1 MNLNPHTT
9 VPAHSFVRALLCLPA
24 GVPPLPSAAMSELPA
39 LSQDEIRRYARHL
52 SVPGVGEE
60 GQRKLKSSSV
70 LMIGTGGLGSPAAL
84 YLAAAGVGKIGLI
97 DPDKVD
103 RSNLQRQILHG
114 ESWVGKSKLESAA
127 ARLREVNPHVELELL
142 STRFTPENAMDLVS
156 RYDVVLD
163 GCDNF
168 PTRFLT
174 NDACFFLKKPCVY
187 GSIFRFDGQVTV
199 FAPHLGGPCYRCMLP
214 SLPAPGAAPS
224 CEEAGV
230 LGVLPGVIGSLQAME
245 TIKLM
250 LGIGEPPLGKLLCYD
265 ALTTSFR
272 SLRLRRDP
280 ACRLCGDAPSI
291 HSVMNSETNASAS
304 CSVPGSEVPA
314 ISVQDLAA
322 RIDAGEDLYIL
333 DVRQPE
339 EEVEG
344 TIPGAH
350 LIPLPEL
357 QERVS
362 EIPADREILVHCRSG
377 GRSARAVTFLQQ
389 AGIGGAVNV
398 AGGINAWNALER

>member
-1 MNLNPHTT
+1 MP
-9 VPAHSFVRALLCLPA
+9 
-24 GVPPLPSAAMSELPA
+24 ELPE
-39 LSQDEIRRYARHL
+39 LSHDEIRRYARHL
-52 SVPGVGEE
+52 SVPGVGVE
-60 GQRKLKSSSV
+60 GQRKLKASSV

-84 YLAAAGVGKIGLI
+84 YLAAAGVGRIGLI
-97 DPDKVD
+97 DPDTVD

-142 STRFTPENAMDLVS
+142 PVRFTPENAMDLVS

-168 PTRFLT
+168 PTRFLS

-245 TIKLM
+245 TIKLL

-280 ACRLCGDAPSI
+280 ACRLCGDTPSI
-291 HSVMNSETNASAS
+291 HSVMNQETTVSAS
-304 CSVPGSEVPA
+304 CALPGTDVPTITA
-314 ISVQDLAA
+314 QDLAA
-322 RIDAGEDLYIL
+322 RIDAGEDVYIL

-350 LIPLPEL
+350 LIPLPTL
-357 QERVS
+357 PERVA
-362 EIPADREILVHCRSG
+362 EIPADRQVYVHCRSG
-377 GRSARAVTFLQQ
+377 GRSSRAVKFLQA
-389 AGIGGAVNV
+389 AGISGAVNIT
-398 AGGINAWNALER
+398 GGINAWNALER

>member
-1 MNLNPHTT
+1 MP
-9 VPAHSFVRALLCLPA
+9 
-24 GVPPLPSAAMSELPA
+24 ELPA
-39 LSQDEIRRYARHL
+39 LSPEEIRRYARHL
-52 SVPGVGEE
+52 SVPGVGEQ
-60 GQRKLKSSSV
+60 GQRKLKASSV

-84 YLAAAGVGKIGLI
+84 YLAAAGVGRIGLI
-97 DPDKVD
+97 DPDTVD

-114 ESWVGKSKLESAA
+114 ESWVGKPKLESAA
-127 ARLREVNPHVELELL
+127 ARLREVNPHVELDLL
-142 STRFTPENAMDLVS
+142 PVRFTPENAMELVS

-168 PTRFLT
+168 PTRFLS

-245 TIKLM
+245 TIKLL
-250 LGIGEPPLGKLLCYD
+250 LGIGDPPLGKLLCYD
-265 ALTTSFR
+265 ALATTFR
-272 SLRLRRDP
+272 NLRLRRDP

-291 HSVMNSETNASAS
+291 DTVMNPETNASAS
-304 CSVPGSEVPA
+304 CSVPATDVPA
-314 ISVQDLAA
+314 ISAGDLAA
-322 RIDAGEDLYIL
+322 RIDAGEGPFVL

-339 EEVEG
+339 EEAEG
-344 TIPGAH
+344 VIPGARM
-350 LIPLPEL
+350 IPLPEL
-357 QERVS
+357 PERLA
-362 EIPADREILVHCRSG
+362 EIPADREIFVHCRSG
-377 GRSARAVTFLQQ
+377 GRSSRAVKLLRE
-389 AGIGGAVNV
+389 AGISGAVNIT
-398 AGGINAWNALER
+398 GGINAWNALER

>member
-1 MNLNPHTT
+1 MP
-9 VPAHSFVRALLCLPA
+9 
-24 GVPPLPSAAMSELPA
+24 ELPA
-39 LSQDEIRRYARHL
+39 LSPEEIRRYARHL
-52 SVPGVGEE
+52 SVPGVGEQ
-60 GQRKLKSSSV
+60 GQRKLKASSV

-84 YLAAAGVGKIGLI
+84 YLAAAGVGRIGLI
-97 DPDKVD
+97 DPDTVD

-142 STRFTPENAMDLVS
+142 PVRFTPENAMDLVS

-168 PTRFLT
+168 PTRFLS

-245 TIKLM
+245 TIKLL
-250 LGIGEPPLGKLLCYD
+250 LGIGDPPLGKLLCYD
-265 ALTTSFR
+265 ALATTFR

-291 HSVMNSETNASAS
+291 DTVMNPETNASAS
-304 CSVPGSEVPA
+304 CSVPATDVPA
-314 ISVQDLAA
+314 ISAGDLAA
-322 RIDAGEDLYIL
+322 RIDAGEGPFIL

-339 EEVEG
+339 EEAEG
-344 TIPGAH
+344 VIPGARM
-350 LIPLPEL
+350 IPLPEL
-357 QERVS
+357 PERLA
-362 EIPADREILVHCRSG
+362 EIPADREIFVHCRSG
-377 GRSARAVTFLQQ
+377 GRSSRAVKLLRE
-389 AGIGGAVNV
+389 AGISGAVNIT
-398 AGGINAWNALER
+398 GGINAWNALER

>member
-1 MNLNPHTT
+1 
-9 VPAHSFVRALLCLPA
+9 
-24 GVPPLPSAAMSELPA
+24 MSELPA
-39 LSQDEIRRYARHL
+39 LSPEEIRRYARHL
-52 SVPGVGEE
+52 SVPGVGVE
-60 GQRKLKSSSV
+60 GQRKLKASSV

-84 YLAAAGVGKIGLI
+84 YLAAAGVGRIGLI
-97 DPDKVD
+97 DQDTVD

-114 ESWVGKSKLESAA
+114 ESWVGKPKLESAA
-127 ARLREVNPHVELELL
+127 ARLRELNPEVELELHPL
-142 STRFTPENAMDLVS
+142 RFTPENALDLVS

-168 PTRFLT
+168 PTRFLS

-214 SLPAPGAAPS
+214 DLPAPGAAPS

-245 TIKLM
+245 TIKLL

-265 ALTTSFR
+265 ALATSFR
-272 SLRLRRDP
+272 TLRLRRDP
-280 ACRLCGDAPSI
+280 ACRLCGDAPSVR
-291 HSVMNSETNASAS
+291 SVVNPETTASAS
-304 CSVPGSEVPA
+304 CSVPDAAVPS
-314 ISVQDLAA
+314 ISAGDLAA
-322 RIDAGEDLYIL
+322 RIAAGEDLFIL

-339 EEVEG
+339 EEAEG
-344 TIPGAH
+344 VIPGAR

-357 QERVS
+357 PERLA
-362 EIPADREILVHCRSG
+362 ELPAGREILVHCRSG
-377 GRSARAVTFLQQ
+377 GRSARAVELLHR
-389 AGIGGAVNV
+389 AGLPGAVNV
-398 AGGINAWNALER
+398 AGGINAWNALAH

>member
-1 MNLNPHTT
+1 MP
-9 VPAHSFVRALLCLPA
+9 
-24 GVPPLPSAAMSELPA
+24 ELPA
-39 LSQDEIRRYARHL
+39 LSPEEIRRYARHL
-52 SVPGVGEE
+52 SVPGVGEQ
-60 GQRKLKSSSV
+60 GQRRLKASSV

-84 YLAAAGVGKIGLI
+84 YLAAAGVGRIGLI
-97 DPDKVD
+97 DPDTVD

-114 ESWVGKSKLESAA
+114 ESWVGKPKLESAA
-127 ARLREVNPHVELELL
+127 ARLREVNPHVELDLL
-142 STRFTPENAMDLVS
+142 PVRFTPENAMELVS

-168 PTRFLT
+168 PTRFLS

-245 TIKLM
+245 TIKLL
-250 LGIGEPPLGKLLCYD
+250 LGIGDPPMGKLLCYD
-265 ALTTSFR
+265 ALATTFR

-291 HSVMNSETNASAS
+291 DTVMNPETNASAS
-304 CSVPGSEVPA
+304 CSVPATDVPA
-314 ISVQDLAA
+314 ISAGDLAA
-322 RIDAGEDLYIL
+322 RIDAGEGPFVL

-339 EEVEG
+339 EEAEG
-344 TIPGAH
+344 VIPGARM
-350 LIPLPEL
+350 IPLPEL
-357 QERVS
+357 PERLA
-362 EIPADREILVHCRSG
+362 EIPADREIFVHCRSG
-377 GRSARAVTFLQQ
+377 GRSSRAVKLLRE
-389 AGIGGAVNV
+389 AGISGAVNIT
-398 AGGINAWNALER
+398 GGINAWNALER

>member
-1 MNLNPHTT
+1 MP
-9 VPAHSFVRALLCLPA
+9 
-24 GVPPLPSAAMSELPA
+24 ELPA
-39 LSQDEIRRYARHL
+39 LSPEEIRRYARHL
-52 SVPGVGEE
+52 SVPGVGEQ
-60 GQRKLKSSSV
+60 GQRKLKASSV

-84 YLAAAGVGKIGLI
+84 YLAAAGVGRIGLI
-97 DPDKVD
+97 DPDTVD

-142 STRFTPENAMDLVS
+142 PVRFTPENAMELVS

-168 PTRFLT
+168 PTRFLS

-245 TIKLM
+245 TIKLL
-250 LGIGEPPLGKLLCYD
+250 LGIGDPPLGKLLCYD
-265 ALTTSFR
+265 ALATTFR

-291 HSVMNSETNASAS
+291 DTVMNPETNASAS
-304 CSVPGSEVPA
+304 CSVPATDVPA
-314 ISVQDLAA
+314 ISAGDLAA
-322 RIDAGEDLYIL
+322 RIDAGEGPFVL

-339 EEVEG
+339 EEAEG
-344 TIPGAH
+344 VIPGARM
-350 LIPLPEL
+350 IPLPEL
-357 QERVS
+357 PERLA
-362 EIPADREILVHCRSG
+362 EIPADREIFVHCRSG
-377 GRSARAVTFLQQ
+377 GRSSRAVKLLRE
-389 AGIGGAVNV
+389 AGISGAVNIT
-398 AGGINAWNALER
+398 GGINAWNALER

>member
-1 MNLNPHTT
+1 MP
-9 VPAHSFVRALLCLPA
+9 
-24 GVPPLPSAAMSELPA
+24 ELPT
-39 LSQDEIRRYARHL
+39 LSTDELRRYARHL

-60 GQRKLKSSSV
+60 GQRRLKAASV

-84 YLAAAGVGKIGLI
+84 YLAAAGVGRIGLI
-97 DPDKVD
+97 DPDTVD

-114 ESWVGKSKLESAA
+114 ESWVGKPKPESAA
-127 ARLREVNPHVELELL
+127 ARLREVNPHVELELH
-142 STRFTPENAMDLVS
+142 SIRFTPENAMDLVS

-168 PTRFLT
+168 PTRFLS

-214 SLPAPGAAPS
+214 SLPAPGSAPS

-245 TIKLM
+245 TIKLL

-265 ALTTSFR
+265 ALSTSFR

-291 HSVMNSETNASAS
+291 HSVSNHETMANPS
-304 CSVPGSEVPA
+304 CEVPGNEIPA
-314 ISVQDLAA
+314 IDVTELSA
-322 RIDAGEDLYIL
+322 RIDAGEDLFII

-344 TIPGAH
+344 TIPGAI
-350 LIPLPEL
+350 LIPLATLPERL
-357 QERVS
+357 S
-362 EIPADREILVHCRSG
+362 ELPVDRELLIHCRSG
-377 GRSARAVTFLQQ
+377 GRSGRAVQFLHESGFPQ
-389 AGIGGAVNV
+389 AVNV
-398 AGGINAWNALER
+398 AGGINAWNALKA